1 MNEPSHIDVNADRLL
16 IEWPDGG
23 KNEYPAPY
31 LRGLCQCAN
40 CVSEVT
46 GELLLNRKTIS
57 PELKITAAEP
67 MGNYA
72 VSVAFSDFHKTGI
85 YSYEYLRKMAR

>member
-1 MNEPSHIDVNADRLL
+1 MIEPAHIDVNADRLL
-16 IEWPDGG
+16 IEWESGE
-23 KNEYPAPY
+23 KSEFPAPY
-31 LRGLCQCAN
+31 LRGLCQCAS

-46 GELLLNRKTIS
+46 GELLLNRKAIS
-57 PELKITAAEP
+57 PDLKITSAEP

-72 VSVAFSDFHKTGI
+72 VTVGFSDFHRTGI